1 MMPAFEL
8 DFAHHLIMTTAAP
21 PMWTFDAEN
30 VSTKSG
36 KVKRIVRERYLRDDI
51 ACGITACSLC
61 NHDDD
66 EMLPTT
72 HAIPLNLSPQATTYL
87 LLTVDV
93 VLHQM
98 DVLEHSACT
107 ELSNVVVLETVAEE
121 VKRKDMGIYRRLRAL
136 LKSDRQFY
144 VFANEHHRDTYVA
157 KGDKESPVD
166 RDARATCVAFQ
177 WYTSHLATLGSKTVV
192 TYVANDAMDAE
203 RAKNNDVDAITMTAF
218 VTPLVKKYPELAD
231 LMSQVND
238 DASASAATRTTL
250 YEEHKSMSEVLA
262 GIKNKR
268 YFQGT
273 LRCNRDHW
281 LECSVLVHG
290 LNDAR
295 VPVLISGR
303 DYINRAMDG
312 DVVAIEILPKRLW
325 KKPAE
330 SFAVNNERDEEDSA
344 RATEPDDIG
353 VAAPTLST
361 TDAALADEDLK
372 PCGKVVGIIQ
382 RNWRRYCG
390 SIEPVADK
398 ALSQKNCL
406 FVPVDRKVP
415 KIRMQTRQIDTL
427 MDKRIVVTID
437 SWPTDSRFPLGHY
450 VKTLG
455 VIGDKETETQV
466 LLLEHDIPCEQFSD
480 KVLKCLPPAGWTI
493 TPENSKGR
501 TDLRHLPV
509 CSIDPPNCKDIDDAL
524 HARMLPNGN
533 IEVGVHIAD
542 VTHFVEAGSALD
554 LEAADRG
561 TSTYL
566 VDKRLDMLPGY
577 LTTQLCSLTDVEDHF
592 AFSVLWE
599 LRVEGNE
606 VHVIDVSFCKSIIR
620 SIASLSYGEAQVL
633 LDDPAAGAS
642 FAKGKPKGKLT
653 EKKQILG
660 SGIKTLN
667 DIAVRL
673 KAKRIQAGALTLASP
688 EVRFVLDTE
697 TQNPLDVQMYAL
709 KDTNAL
715 VEEFMLLANITVA
728 KKILRSFPTFSLL
741 RRHPAPSKRQFDAI
755 VSQAKSVGVTLRV
768 DNSKQLQESLDSPNA
783 TRAENAYFNKMLRIL
798 CTRCMMPASYF
809 SSGEIAVDEFHHY
822 GLAAPIYTHF
832 TSPIRRYAD
841 VIVHRLLSA
850 AIGVAPLPEY
860 LENKA
865 HVHDLTQNLNR
876 RHLAA
881 QLAGRASVSLHTL
894 LYFANF
900 PTVAEAM
907 VNKVRAN
914 GIGVLLPRFGIE
926 GMIFLAE
933 KGKEAALVKHD
944 ASRHQL
950 TLLKSKRVL
959 QVFQKVSV
967 KVYVELTF
975 GNRQQLKFDL
985 LDADETEVTTKKQ
998 RTK

>member
-1 MMPAFEL
+1 MS
-8 DFAHHLIMTTAAP
+8 HV
-21 PMWTFDAEN
+21 MWTYDAEN
-30 VSTKSG
+30 VATKHG

-61 NHDDD
+61 CHGD
-66 EMLPTT
+66 EDNIEEQP
-72 HAIPLNLSPQATTYL
+72 HRHGNKLNLTPQATQYL

-93 VLHQM
+93 VLRQM
-98 DVLEHSACT
+98 DVLEYSSCT
-107 ELSNVVVLETVAEE
+107 EMTNIIILETVAEQ
-121 VKRKDMGIYRRLRAL
+121 VKNKDMGIYRRLHAL
-136 LKSDRQFY
+136 IKSDRHFY

-157 KGDKESPVD
+157 KTEAESTVE
-166 RDARATCVAFQ
+166 RDARAMCGAYR
-177 WYTSHLATLGSKTVV
+177 WYMSHLSSLESKTNV
-192 TYVANDAMDAE
+192 TYIANDTLDAE
-203 RAKNNDVDAITMTAF
+203 RAAANGVQAITIASF
-218 VTPLVKKYPELAD
+218 ISPLVKTYPDLAD
-231 LMSQVND
+231 LMSQD
-238 DASASAATRTTL
+238 MAASSDNSGRKKSATL
-250 YEEHKSMSEVLA
+250 YDEHKTMSEVLA

-281 LECSVLVHG
+281 LECTVLIHG
-290 LNDAR
+290 LNEAR

-303 DYINRAMDG
+303 EFINRAMDG
-312 DVVAIEILPKRLW
+312 DIVAIEILPKSQW
-325 KKPAE
+325 KRPAE
-330 SFAVNNERDEEDSA
+330 AFAVNDDKDDEDDSA
-344 RATEPDDIG
+344 RTAEPENIG
-353 VAAPTLST
+353 VAAPTLGPSDVIDT
-361 TDAALADEDLK
+361 NDLK
-372 PCGKVVGIIQ
+372 PCGKVVGIVQ

-390 SIEPVADK
+390 SIEPVAV
-398 ALSQKNCL
+398 AAQTTNVL
-406 FVPVDRKVP
+406 FVPVDRKIP
-415 KIRMQTRQIDTL
+415 KIRISTRQHDTL
-427 MDKRIVVTID
+427 MDKRIVVAID
-437 SWPTDSRFPLGHY
+437 SWPVDSRFPVGHY

-480 KVLKCLPPAGWTI
+480 KVLKCLPPADWTI

-524 HARMLPNGN
+524 HARLLPNGN

-566 VDKRLDMLPGY
+566 VDKRLDMLPGF
-577 LTTQLCSLTDVEDHF
+577 LTTQLCSLTSTDDHF

-599 LRVEGNE
+599 VQVDGNE

-642 FAKGKPKGKLT
+642 FVRASATKPITDKKL
-653 EKKQILG
+653 QLG
-660 SGIKTLN
+660 SGIKTLH
-667 DIAVRL
+667 DIAMRL

-768 DNSKQLQESLDSPNA
+768 DNSKQLQESLDNPTAS
-783 TRAENAYFNKMLRIL
+783 RAENAYFNKMLRIL

-809 SSGEIAVDEFHHY
+809 SSGEIGVDEYHHY

-850 AIGVAPLPEY
+850 AIGVAPLPDY

-865 HVHDLTQNLNR
+865 HLHELTQGLNR

-900 PTVAEAM
+900 PTTTDAM
-907 VNKVRAN
+907 INKVRAN

-926 GMIFLAE
+926 GMIVLAE
-933 KGKEAALVKHD
+933 KGKEAASVKHD
-944 ASRHQL
+944 PSQHRL
-950 TLLKSKRVL
+950 TLLKTKRVL
-959 QVFQKVSV
+959 HVFQKVSV
-967 KVYVELTF
+967 KVFVELTF
-975 GNRQQLKFDL
+975 GNRQQLKIEL
-985 LDADETEVTTKKQ
+985 LPEDADSTDNASPASKRP
-998 RTK
+998 RTS

>member
-1 MMPAFEL
+1 MS
-8 DFAHHLIMTTAAP
+8 HV
-21 PMWTFDAEN
+21 MWTYDAEN
-30 VSTKSG
+30 VATKSG

-51 ACGITACSLC
+51 ACGITDCSLC
-61 NHDDD
+61 NNDDVEETNFD
-66 EMLPTT
+66 
-72 HAIPLNLSPQATTYL
+72 LNLSPRASQYL
-87 LLTVDV
+87 VLTVDV
-93 VLHQM
+93 VLNQM
-98 DVLEHSACT
+98 DVLEHSACK
-107 ELSNVVVLETVAEE
+107 ELSNMVILETVVEQ
-121 VKRKDMGIYRRLRAL
+121 VKRKDMSNYRRLRAL
-136 LKSDRQFY
+136 IKSDRNVY

-157 KGDKESPVD
+157 KLEKETALE
-166 RDARATCVAFQ
+166 RDVRATCTALH
-177 WYTSHLATLGSKTVV
+177 WYINHLKTLGKSITML
-192 TYVANDAMDAE
+192 YLANDTLDAE
-203 RAKNNDVDAITMTAF
+203 RAKSHSVEPVTMNAF
-218 VTPLVKKYPELAD
+218 VTPLMKLYPELAD
-231 LMSQVND
+231 LMAQDTSIE
-238 DASASAATRTTL
+238 SSTTKTTL
-250 YEEHKSMSEVLA
+250 YDEHKSMSEVLA

-268 YFQGT
+268 FFQGT

-290 LNDAR
+290 LNEAR

-303 DYINRAMDG
+303 DNINRAMDG

-344 RATEPDDIG
+344 RATEPEEIG
-353 VAAPTLST
+353 VADPTLSE
-361 TDAALADEDLK
+361 DAVVEAAELK
-372 PCGKVVGIIQ
+372 PCGQVVGIIQ

-390 SIEPVADK
+390 SIEPPTDK
-398 ALSQKNCL
+398 AMAQKHCL
-406 FVPVDRKVP
+406 FVPVDRKIP
-415 KIRMQTRQIDTL
+415 KIRITTRQYDTL
-427 MDKRIVVTID
+427 LDKRIVVAID
-437 SWPTDSRFPLGHY
+437 SWPVDSRFPLGHY

-480 KVLKCLPPAGWTI
+480 KVLKCLPPADWKI
-493 TPENSKGR
+493 TTENSKGR

-524 HARMLPNGN
+524 HARLLPNGN

-599 LRVEGNE
+599 MRVEGNE

-633 LDDPAAGAS
+633 LDDPSAGHS
-642 FAKGKPKGKLT
+642 FVQTKSKSQQKVT

-667 DIAVRL
+667 DIAIRL

-688 EVRFVLDTE
+688 EVRFILDTE

-728 KKILRSFPTFSLL
+728 KKILRTLPTFSLL

-768 DNSKQLQESLDSPNA
+768 DNSKQLQESLDNPNA
-783 TRAENAYFNKMLRIL
+783 SRAENAYFNKMLRIL

-809 SSGEIAVDEFHHY
+809 SSGEFSVEEYHHY

-865 HVHDLTQNLNR
+865 HLHELTQGLNR

-894 LYFANF
+894 LYFAKF
-900 PTVAEAM
+900 PTTTEAM
-907 VNKVRAN
+907 INKVRAN

-933 KGKEAALVKHD
+933 KGKEATVVKHD
-944 ASRHQL
+944 PSRHML
-950 TLLKSKRVL
+950 TLLKTKRVL

-975 GNRQQLKFDL
+975 GNRQQLKFEL
-985 LDADETEVTTKKQ
+985 LEDEVKQENQPRATKKQ
-998 RTK
+998 RKN

>member
-1 MMPAFEL
+1 MS
-8 DFAHHLIMTTAAP
+8 HV
-21 PMWTFDAEN
+21 MWTYDAEN
-30 VSTKSG
+30 VATKNG

-61 NHDDD
+61 CHDDD
-66 EMLPTT
+66 DSLEEQP
-72 HAIPLNLSPQATTYL
+72 HRHGNDLNLSPQAAQYL

-93 VLHQM
+93 VLRQM
-98 DVLEHSACT
+98 DVLEYSSCT
-107 ELSNVVVLETVAEE
+107 ELSNIIILETVAEQ
-121 VKRKDMGIYRRLRAL
+121 VKRKDMSIYRRLHAL
-136 LKSDRQFY
+136 IKSDRHFY

-157 KGDKESPVD
+157 KTETESAVE
-166 RDARATCVAFQ
+166 RDVRATCGAFQ
-177 WYTSHLATLGSKTVV
+177 WYTSHLTTLGSKTAV
-192 TYVANDAMDAE
+192 TYIANDTVDAE
-203 RAKNNDVDAITMTAF
+203 RAAANGVQATTISSF
-218 VTPLVKKYPELAD
+218 VAPLVKAYPDLAD
-231 LMSQVND
+231 LMSN
-238 DASASAATRTTL
+238 ASTAPVSEGPAKKTTL
-250 YEEHKSMSEVLA
+250 YAEHKSMSEVLA

-268 YFQGT
+268 FFQGT

-281 LECSVLVHG
+281 LECTVLIHG

-303 DYINRAMDG
+303 EFINRAMDG
-312 DVVAIEILPKRLW
+312 DVVAIEILPKAQWRR
-325 KKPAE
+325 PADA
-330 SFAVNNERDEEDSA
+330 FAVNNDKDDMEDSA
-344 RATEPDDIG
+344 RTTEPQHIG
-353 VAAPTLST
+353 VAAPTLSG
-361 TDAALADEDLK
+361 DVADVSDLK
-372 PCGKVVGIIQ
+372 PCGKVVGIVQ

-390 SIEPVADK
+390 SIEPVA
-398 ALSQKNCL
+398 AQTTATTNVL
-406 FVPVDRKVP
+406 FVPVDRKIP
-415 KIRMQTRQIDTL
+415 KIRMITRQHDTL
-427 MDKRIVVTID
+427 LDKRIVVAID
-437 SWPTDSRFPLGHY
+437 SWPVDSRFPLGHY

-466 LLLEHDIPCEQFSD
+466 LLLEHDIPCQQFSD
-480 KVLKCLPPAGWTI
+480 KVLKCLPPADWTI

-524 HARMLPNGN
+524 HARLLPNGH

-566 VDKRLDMLPGY
+566 VDKRLDMLPGF
-577 LTTQLCSLTDVEDHF
+577 LTTQLCSLTSTDDHF

-599 LRVEGNE
+599 LKIEGNE

-633 LDDPAAGAS
+633 LDDPASGSSYLQAS
-642 FAKGKPKGKLT
+642 SATPSKADKKLT
-653 EKKQILG
+653 LG

-667 DIAVRL
+667 DIAMRL

-728 KKILRSFPTFSLL
+728 KKILRTFPTFSLL

-755 VSQAKSVGVTLRV
+755 VSQAQSVGVTLRV
-768 DNSKQLQESLDSPNA
+768 DNSKQLQESLDNPTAS
-783 TRAENAYFNKMLRIL
+783 RAENAYFNKMLRIL

-809 SSGEIAVDEFHHY
+809 SSGEVGVDEYHHY

-841 VIVHRLLSA
+841 VLVHRLLSA
-850 AIGVAPLPEY
+850 AIGVAPLPDY

-865 HVHDLTQNLNR
+865 HLHELTQGLNR

-900 PTVAEAM
+900 PTTTDAM
-907 VNKVRAN
+907 INKVRAN

-926 GMIFLAE
+926 GMIFLAD
-933 KGKEAALVKHD
+933 KGKEAAVVKHD
-944 ASRHQL
+944 PAHHKL
-950 TLLKSKRVL
+950 TLLTTNRVL

-967 KVYVELTF
+967 KVFVELTF
-975 GNRQQLKFDL
+975 GNRQQLKFEL
-985 LDADETEVTTKKQ
+985 LDAGVETSDDNATTAPPAKK
-998 RTK
+998 RPRNA